1 MSHHKACHDIQVWS
15 TAQVEG
21 VHRFLARSY
30 RLVTGG
36 SVKEAEPSNDQL
48 RSLHIAIKRVC
59 LSCSL
64 NPRENLCFIRLVLT
78 HLGPN
83 QSNQFLRHARSPVE
97 GLPSDAMV
105 LKCR

>member
-1 MSHHKACHDIQVWS
+1 M
-15 TAQVEG
+15 EG

-36 SVKEAEPSNDQL
+36 SVTETEPSNDQL

-59 LSCSL
+59 LSCLSW
-64 NPRENLCFIRLVLT
+64 ELVLYLACVDT
-78 HLGPN
+78 PWA
-83 QSNQFLRHARSPVE
+83 QSSEFLPYACCSVE
-97 GLPSDAMV
+97 GLPSDAML

>member
-1 MSHHKACHDIQVWS
+1 MINPHKACLGIQVWS

-36 SVKEAEPSNDQL
+36 NVTEAEPSTDQL

-59 LSCSL
+59 LSCPL
-64 NPRENLCFIRLVLT
+64 KPCENLCYIRPMWILPGPSPIDCCIALT
-78 HLGPN
+78 PLW
-83 QSNQFLRHARSPVE
+83 
-97 GLPSDAMV
+97 
-105 LKCR
+105 